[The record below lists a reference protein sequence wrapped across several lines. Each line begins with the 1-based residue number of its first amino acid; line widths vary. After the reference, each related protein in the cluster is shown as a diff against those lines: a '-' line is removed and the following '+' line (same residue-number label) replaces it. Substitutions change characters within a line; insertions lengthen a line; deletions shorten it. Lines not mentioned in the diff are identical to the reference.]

1 MESNSPTISAEPV
14 VQHRHVQIQT
24 LSKAI
29 DNASNAQL
37 WKALGQPDVP
47 VIVMSN
53 ICTQIVQGVK
63 TDIANLV
70 PVLDQLTAF
79 ILTVRNV
86 TKESVLLRAITKLLL
101 WYCTQ
106 DDSTIT
112 FSVHASH
119 SGHVHPFITLLQHN
133 QVSNEQLL
141 VEIDY
146 ALSHEV
152 ACVFPDKFFATFE
165 PLFDTIL
172 LLPSTISPSMLI
184 NRITK
189 CISTTSSES
198 YDELRTEALNY
209 LLSVAERSFRQDGTM
224 PFLLLSEITYIL
236 VECSDLHALL
246 ESEDLHQKA
255 TELIYILLQTACDAA
270 AANLPVL
277 SYIQLIQQLMSAT
290 DLCDPNVP
298 ICKYN
303 PELLWTSLSLMLYSA
318 QTMDDQSI
326 LTDLL
331 ADILPS
337 TSPSILRVALFPLIQ
352 TLTEVE
358 NDSSTNNVKLQIL
371 EMIQMIQ
378 GRPPPNDDVYLQ
390 KTLSIYQEME
400 HFKIGGFLQYA
411 VSSII
416 NREPSDM
423 LKDSSADTVPRQ
435 MTMGIAL
442 LRLTPTLFEMSG
454 EAPLQSVDNFVR
466 IATKACSSS
475 KKFPA
480 LLLLL
485 HVLHESH
492 DQAEYTNHI
501 LQVSI
506 PSLVRS
512 NDPVLTS
519 KVLKIAMSLIQG
531 RTPKHQGIFH
541 KDTMTSLTCVGIRM
555 LCTVYEKQPRVW
567 QYLKVV
573 ILDWINYRKSG
584 ARGFSKR
591 PLTVSEHQTEMAILL
606 TTRKL
611 FEEKP
616 METAQDI
623 LPGIVSLLQTVSDLS
638 MPSIALIVLS
648 INACVK
654 ADLLDARS
662 IWTIVL
668 SYVAAYVNSQKQES
682 SIPVIKALCKFFEIV
697 GGLKDDSEPVSAMRE
712 TILMEYIAV
721 YIKSTIPEIKKASIS
736 ALSCFQPTDIMSI
749 MEERPKDSINTM
761 LSDGAI
767 HGYAGSL
774 AKLMTYELDH
784 MRRGLFREGD
794 TAQSNRKPAT
804 ESKCSQESTSQERQI
819 LQKIESEWKN
829 FSVSP
834 GLRSG
839 YALASL
845 FGYRVTSSPARVP
858 ADLTRQ
864 MSAALTDINLSDH
877 LLIRIGSFSAWEALF
892 EDAIGSS
899 VESAERQTEGVI
911 DDLLNRLASSKVPGL
926 TCNILTALSGCIMAL
941 QKLSASAATTAAAK
955 VMERLMPDYF
965 VSKSSENAAA
975 SSLVLNEDVQFAVRF
990 CIGNISE
997 CVISNERMIQSLI
1010 AQLLKDLQEH
1020 TSKVTIEA
1028 IVELQA
1034 FSSGYGLARLVA
1046 AMCGYSTK
1054 AEYIESL
1061 SNSTLATL
1069 LNLCF
1074 DARLSESAVLGIWMG
1089 LASRFDLNEVYSAR
1103 QLAQQIITNYDIGKY
1118 MNNGKAN
1125 LIGAFWLCAYAT
1137 AQDGKHIQP
1146 NDIELISRVASK
1158 NINKDT
1164 ALGQQLVVPY
1174 GYMLSHIPINADSFQ
1189 YAQQYLLD
1197 LLNQQF
1203 NAVKTTESPMDT
1215 KVAAALTLSAMLGTD
1230 YLNPVIV
1237 EDKLDED
1244 TLEVEHASA
1253 QDGKSAA
1260 QQGSNAWDFIE
1271 KQSLQQACPS
1281 RRDVMDVAIQQ
1292 IGIGKSNVTGNLR
1305 AGRITAFTVGNL
1317 CRKALL
1323 QEQHKNSLN
1332 NPSDLEIMA
1341 STSAEPKSYSRLA
1354 QTTSWLRNV
1363 FDTLVEISAQPVHS
1377 ISNNATMLL
1386 LALQQTIGPLAPVNW
1401 FPILLNLS
1409 KISTD
1414 IHLSCIHFASTHA
1427 SSSTSLTEFIIV
1439 QLRQVATYLE
1449 KGQSVDDRVIQLLVS
1464 EVGLG
1469 KMMELAGL
1477 LEQAPSSTVG
1487 HHRRGVNAMLKPIKL
1502 SEERCFETV
1511 NALVSVFAK
1520 LSEDCRHT
1528 ALHTLSLHLH
1538 DKSDKLTCD
1547 LHHLV
1552 YQQLLSR
1559 LVKDTNPPSDT
1570 IIQLTVQCSLASLNI
1585 ENLLKDLDQVSS
1597 SDMLHSQVVVACEV
1611 CQRQAGTTQKSS
1623 VQYLSTILRSLIMFK
1638 GEVYTKTWTV
1648 LIHTIASD
1656 ANTKNTLDK
1665 YQLLIS
1671 MLDIV
1676 IIVLSL
1682 KASDRYSYAKR
1693 GIALGLRSVIEICW
1707 WAIDAPLQNVHA
1719 TALEQASYLM
1729 GQVISSAQATGFVK
1743 HDQLLSRLFR
1753 VLEIA
1758 EEDRDL
1764 TAEAHVI
1771 QRIFVKTLRIVYASG
1786 SGPEQNGYKIL

>member
-1 MESNSPTISAEPV
+1 MESNSPATSAEPV

-29 DNASNAQL
+29 DNVSNAQL
-37 WKALGQPDVP
+37 WKALAHPDVP

-79 ILTVRNV
+79 ILTVKNV
-86 TKESVLLRAITKLLL
+86 TKESVLLRAVTKLLL
-101 WYCTQ
+101 WYCTESN
-106 DDSTIT
+106 DTIT
-112 FSVHASH
+112 FSVHGSH

-133 QVSNEQLL
+133 HVSNEQLL

-146 ALSHEV
+146 ALSHEI
-152 ACVFPDKFFATFE
+152 AWVFFDRFFATFE

-172 LLPSTISPSMLI
+172 LLPSTISPSLLI

-189 CISTTSSES
+189 CISTPASEL
-198 YDELRTEALNY
+198 YDVLRTEALNY

-224 PFLLLSEITYIL
+224 PLLLLSEITYIL

-246 ESEDLHQKA
+246 ESEDLQEKA
-255 TELIYILLQTACDAA
+255 TRLLYILLQTACDSAA
-270 AANLPVL
+270 VNLPIL
-277 SYIQLIQQLMSAT
+277 SYVQLIQQLVSAT
-290 DLCDPNVP
+290 DLCDSDVP

-303 PELLWTSLSLMLYSA
+303 PELLWTSLSLILYSA

-326 LTDLL
+326 LAELL

-337 TSPSILRVALFPLIQ
+337 TSPSVLRVALFPLIQ
-352 TLTEVE
+352 TLTEIE
-358 NDSSTNNVKLQIL
+358 SDSSTNNVKLQIL
-371 EMIQMIQ
+371 EMIQLIKDRQ
-378 GRPPPNDDVYLQ
+378 PPNDQVFLEEIS
-390 KTLSIYQEME
+390 SIYQEME

-411 VSSII
+411 VSSIM

-442 LRLTPTLFEMSG
+442 LRVTPTLFEMSG
-454 EAPLQSVDNFVR
+454 EAPIQSVDSFVR
-466 IATKACSSS
+466 IATKACPSS

-480 LLLLL
+480 FLLLL
-485 HVLHESH
+485 HVLHESR

-519 KVLKIAMSLIQG
+519 KVLKIAMSLVQG

-541 KDTMTSLTCVGIRM
+541 KDTLTSLTCVGIPM
-555 LCTVYEKQPRVW
+555 LFTIYEKQPRVW
-567 QYLKVV
+567 QYLKAV
-573 ILDWINYRKSG
+573 ILDWINFRKSG
-584 ARGFSKR
+584 ARGFARR
-591 PLTVSEHQTEMAILL
+591 PVTVSEHQTEMAILL
-606 TTRKL
+606 ITRKL

-616 METAQDI
+616 LETAQDI

-638 MPSIALIVLS
+638 MPSISLIVLS

-668 SYVAAYVNSQKQES
+668 SYVAAYVKSQNEES
-682 SIPVIKALCKFFEIV
+682 SIPVIKALCAFFEIV
-697 GGLKDDSEPVSAMRE
+697 GCLKDDSEPVSTMRE
-712 TILMEYIAV
+712 TILMEYIDV
-721 YIKSTIPEIKKASIS
+721 YIKSTIPEIKKSAIS
-736 ALSCFQPTDIMSI
+736 ALACFQPTDIMSI
-749 MEERPKDSINTM
+749 MEERPKDSINDM
-761 LSDGAI
+761 LSDDTTQE
-767 HGYAGSL
+767 YAGPL

-794 TAQSNRKPAT
+794 TAQNNRKPAT
-804 ESKCSQESTSQERQI
+804 ESKGSQESTSQERQI
-819 LQKIESEWKN
+819 LQNIESEWKN

-845 FGYRVTSSPARVP
+845 FGYRVSSAKAPG
-858 ADLTRQ
+858 DLTRQ

-877 LLIRIGSFSAWEALF
+877 LLIRVGSFSAWQALF
-892 EDAIGSS
+892 EDAFGSS
-899 VESAERQTEGVI
+899 VESAERQTEAVI
-911 DDLLNRLASSKVPGL
+911 DDLLNRLPSSTVPGL
-926 TCNILTALSGCIMAL
+926 TCNILTALSGCVMAL
-941 QKLSASAATTAAAK
+941 QKISASAATTAASK
-955 VMERLMPDYF
+955 VIERLRPDYF
-965 VSKSSENAAA
+965 VSKYSQNATV
-975 SSLVLNEDVQFAVRF
+975 SSLIFNEDVQFAVRF

-997 CVISNERMIQSLI
+997 CVISNERMIQSLV
-1010 AQLLKDLQEH
+1010 AQLLEDLREH

-1028 IVELQA
+1028 IVELKA

-1046 AMCGYSTK
+1046 TMCGYSTK

-1061 SNSTLATL
+1061 SKNTLKAL
-1069 LNLCF
+1069 LDLCF
-1074 DARLSESAVLGIWMG
+1074 DANLSESAVLGIWMG
-1089 LASRFDLNEVYSAR
+1089 LASRFDLNETISAS
-1103 QLAQQIITNYDIGKY
+1103 QVAQEVITKYDIGKY

-1125 LIGAFWLCAYAT
+1125 LIGAFWLCAYAA
-1137 AQDGKHIQP
+1137 AQDSNHLQP

-1158 NINKDT
+1158 NVYKNT
-1164 ALGQQLVVPY
+1164 TFGQHLVVPY
-1174 GYMLSHIPINADSFQ
+1174 GYLLSHISTNADSFP
-1189 YAQQYLLD
+1189 YAQQHLLD

-1203 NAVKTTESPMDT
+1203 NAVKATESPMDT

-1230 YLNPVIV
+1230 YLNPVTV
-1237 EDKLDED
+1237 VDDVDKD
-1244 TLEVEHASA
+1244 ASEA
-1253 QDGKSAA
+1253 EQASDQDGNSEAHHV
-1260 QQGSNAWDFIE
+1260 SNAWDFID
-1271 KQSLQQACPS
+1271 KHSLQAACPS
-1281 RRDVMDVAIQQ
+1281 RRNVMDVAIQQ

-1305 AGRITAFTVGNL
+1305 AGRITAFNVGNL

-1332 NPSDLEIMA
+1332 NPNDLEIMA

-1354 QTTSWLRNV
+1354 QATSWLRNV
-1363 FDTLVEISAQPVHS
+1363 FDTLVEISTQPANS
-1377 ISNNATMLL
+1377 IEAGDKANMLL

-1401 FPILLNLS
+1401 FPILLSLS
-1409 KISTD
+1409 KMSTD
-1414 IHLSCIHFASTHA
+1414 IHLRCIHFASTHA
-1427 SSSTSLTEFIIV
+1427 SSSTSLTEFIII

-1449 KGQSVDDRVIQLLVS
+1449 KGQSMDDRVIQLLAS
-1464 EVGLG
+1464 EAGLG

-1477 LEQAPSSTVG
+1477 LELAPSSTVG
-1487 HHRRGVNAMLKPIKL
+1487 HHRRGVSAMLKPIKL
-1502 SEERCFETV
+1502 SDERCFETV
-1511 NALVSVFAK
+1511 NALLSVFAK
-1520 LSEDCRHT
+1520 LSEDCKNT
-1528 ALHTLSLHLH
+1528 ALQTLSLHLH
-1538 DKSDKLTCD
+1538 NKSEKLTYD
-1547 LHHLV
+1547 LHHLIN
-1552 YQQLLSR
+1552 QHLLSR
-1559 LVKDTNPPSDT
+1559 FVKDTNPPSDT
-1570 IIQLTVQCSLASLNI
+1570 IIQLTVQCSLASVNI
-1585 ENLLKDLDQVSS
+1585 EQLVKDLDQVSNP
-1597 SDMLHSQVVVACEV
+1597 DLLHSKVIVACEV
-1611 CQRQAGTTQKSS
+1611 WKAGTTHKSS
-1623 VQYLSTILRSLIMFK
+1623 VQYLSTLLRCLIMFK

-1648 LIHTIASD
+1648 LIQTIASD
-1656 ANTKNTLDK
+1656 ANTTNGLDK

-1671 MLDIV
+1671 MLDIL

-1682 KASDRYSYAKR
+1682 KSSDRYDYAKR
-1693 GIALGLRSVIEICW
+1693 GIALGLRSVIETCW
-1707 WAIDAPLQNVHA
+1707 WSIDAPLQKA
-1719 TALEQASYLM
+1719 DSTALEQATYLM

-1753 VLEIA
+1753 ILEIA
-1758 EEDRDL
+1758 EEDR
-1764 TAEAHVI
+1764 TEEADVI
-1771 QRIFVKTLRIVYASG
+1771 QRIFMKTLRIVYASG
-1786 SGPEQNGYKIL
+1786 PTQNGYKIL